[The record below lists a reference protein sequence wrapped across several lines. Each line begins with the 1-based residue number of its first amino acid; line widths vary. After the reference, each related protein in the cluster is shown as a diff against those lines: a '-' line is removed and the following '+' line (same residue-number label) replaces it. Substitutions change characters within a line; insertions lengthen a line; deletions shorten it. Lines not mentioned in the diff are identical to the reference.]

1 MTNAPVV
8 ELLVRRIGYLVPG
21 LSFVGT
27 VQSVYA
33 RACNIASHGLLLT
46 LVAPGISDGPTVLV
60 LGGDRVADLRTCFR
74 VRDRVVRRNGRLT
87 SPGADVDLAHAA
99 SWHPDS
105 EPVIADLAQVT
116 ANHRIAAARLAARL
130 DRNASVI
137 HCDGRVV
144 CARVEQ
150 ACRDGHFERALLDA
164 VRLIGWGE
172 GLTPA
177 GDDFLV
183 GLLAGLDA
191 LAKGSAIRAAFL
203 TGFRAGLAAHADRT
217 TEIAAHYL
225 RLAAGS
231 HFGADLRRLRNA
243 LLSSSD
249 VARVGH
255 LADDALAV
263 GATSGADQV
272 AGLLAGISA
281 WLSPVSLDECSA

>member
-1 MTNAPVV
+1 MTLTRTPSQTVGPFF
-8 ELLVRRIGYLVPG
+8 EIGLCRRPENQL
-21 LSFVGT
+21 
-27 VQSVYA
+27 
-33 RACNIASHGLLLT
+33 
-46 LVAPGISDGPTVLV
+46 
-60 LGGDRVADLRTCFR
+60 AD
-74 VRDRVVRRNGRLT
+74 
-87 SPGADVDLAHAA
+87 PGA
-99 SWHPDS
+99 P
-105 EPVIADLAQVT
+105 
-116 ANHRIAAARLAARL
+116 
-130 DRNASVI
+130 
-137 HCDGRVV
+137 
-144 CARVEQ
+144 
-150 ACRDGHFERALLDA
+150 DA
-164 VRLIGWGE
+164 VQLIGWGE

-203 TGFRAGLAAHADRT
+203 TGFRAGIAAHADRT

-249 VARVGH
+249 IARVEH

-281 WLSPVSLDECSA
+281 WLCPISLDQRSA

>member
-1 MTNAPVV
+1 MMNAPVV

-21 LSFVGT
+21 FSFVGT

-33 RACNIASHGLLLT
+33 RACNIASQELLLT
-46 LVAPGISDGPTVLV
+46 LVAPGISDGPTMLV

-74 VRDRVVRRNGRLT
+74 IRDRVVRRNGRLT
-87 SPGADVDLAHAA
+87 SPGADVDLGHAA

-105 EPVIADLAQVT
+105 EPVTADPAQVS
-116 ANHRIAAARLAARL
+116 ANYRVAAARLAARL

-137 HCDGRVV
+137 HRDGRVV

-150 ACRDGHFERALLDA
+150 ACRDGHFERALLNA

-191 LAKGSAIRAAFL
+191 MAKGSANRAAFL
-203 TGFRAGLAAHADRT
+203 TGFRAALAAHADRT
-217 TEIAAHYL
+217 TAIAAHYL

-249 VARVGH
+249 VARVEH

-281 WLSPVSLDECSA
+281 WLFPLSPDERPA

>member
-1 MTNAPVV
+1 MMNAPVV

-21 LSFVGT
+21 FSFVGT

-33 RACNIASHGLLLT
+33 RACNIASQELLLT

-74 VRDRVVRRNGRLT
+74 IRDRVVRRNGRLT
-87 SPGADVDLAHAA
+87 SPGADVDLGHAA

-105 EPVIADLAQVT
+105 EPVTADPAQVS
-116 ANHRIAAARLAARL
+116 ANYRVAAARLAARL

-137 HCDGRVV
+137 HRDGRVV

-150 ACRDGHFERALLDA
+150 ACRDGHFERALLNA

-177 GDDFLV
+177 GDDFPV

-191 LAKGSAIRAAFL
+191 MATGSAIRATFL
-203 TGFRAGLAAHADRT
+203 TRFRAELAAHADRT

-225 RLAAGS
+225 RLAAGN

-249 VARVGH
+249 VARVEH

-281 WLSPVSLDECSA
+281 WLFPLSPDERPA

>member
-8 ELLVRRIGYLVPG
+8 ELLVRRIGYLVPR

-33 RACNIASHGLLLT
+33 RACNIASDGMLLT
-46 LVAPGISDGPTVLV
+46 LVAPDISDGPTVLV
-60 LGGDRVADLRTCFR
+60 LGGDRVADLRKCFR

-87 SPGADVDLAHAA
+87 SPGADVDLARAA
-99 SWHPDS
+99 SWHRVAS
-105 EPVIADLAQVT
+105 
-116 ANHRIAAARLAARL
+116 ARLAARL

-137 HCDGRVV
+137 HREGRVV

-150 ACRDGHFERALLDA
+150 ACRDGHFERALFDA

-183 GLLAGLDA
+183 GFLAGLDA

-203 TGFRAGLAAHADRT
+203 TGFRAGIAAHADRT

-249 VARVGH
+249 IARVEH

-281 WLSPVSLDECSA
+281 WLCPISLDQRSA